1 MSQIPFK
8 TRAQSGG
15 GSIDEASIVRQFLSG
30 SSDYRLS
37 VAICYASTG
46 ITTAVPSDLGQSFTA
61 TNSDVSKR
69 LSQSETPTTQIE
81 VSNVRYRQHG
91 LDVEFKFRASELSF
105 RWPNWGATGEKIK
118 RRTLRFY
125 LQITLVPTSSLQGR
139 DPIYLLRTG
148 WYKIKEVEKI
158 YSTGNV
164 SGIDAQ
170 ITAIPWV
177 YEFNEPMKICY
188 SDYAPAYMGNDNT
201 PNLPGFLNSPARI
214 FYYQKIMHDRRRTTS
229 IDYSEGTVNYEE
241 DAPSGYRGVFF
252 RESDNSPQTLISDLP
267 RIMCPSCEET
277 ALTLYARLLT
287 FKGAL
292 KPDAYGN
299 PADGT
304 TSTSEVPN
312 QKIIDHPVLA
322 WRDLTELVT
331 SPEAYREKWYN
342 PSYDLDFFDSTL
354 DSDSVLITECAK
366 RYIFKKYNGRV
377 KKSNTANATTNQN
390 ITVREFT
397 GLIEAEVSLAS
408 YSENSDA
415 SMTDIVLTNS
425 TLNQGFWFLNSA
437 DSTVAPSD
445 VAPFSINKDM
455 VAYYRILSETA
466 FNSSITGIQ
475 IKFVSISMTMVE
487 MDIDYSIALDVEREI
502 LTLDFGGLG
511 YQTVD
516 IDTSATDY
524 AYLVYTFSP
533 DSVMCGYSSF
543 IRKIQFS
550 AEWRPWITIYDVVR
564 VAYKDDFGLD
574 TSAYVFIQDI
584 DANADSLSATYVG
597 YIFEDI
603 LTISKQL
610 VRGTIPSDI
619 AILDFIMSVS
629 GTTALEEGVPVME
642 GTSVTISGE
651 LSAYT
656 LGSPIPL
663 PIPAPDRVKISEAR
677 LVFES
682 SGETFMDLKNYIS
695 SNEQALNEVTFTMP
709 DDSLILYI
717 YCEAF
722 E

>member
-8 TRAQSGG
+8 TRVQSGG
-15 GSIDEASIVRQFLSG
+15 ESIDEASIVRQFLDG

-61 TNSDVSKR
+61 TGSDVSKK

-81 VSNVRYRQHG
+81 VSNVRYKQHG

-105 RWPNWGATGEKIK
+105 RWPNWGTTGEKIK

-125 LQITLVPTSSLQGR
+125 LQITLVPASSLQGR

-170 ITAIPWV
+170 IAAIPWV

-299 PADGT
+299 PADGI
-304 TSTSEVPN
+304 TSTLEVSN

-331 SPEAYREKWYN
+331 SPETYREKWYN

-354 DSDSVLITECAK
+354 DSDSALITECGK
-366 RYIFKKYNGRV
+366 RYFFKRYTGRI
-377 KKSNTANATTNQN
+377 KKSATAGRNQD
-390 ITVREFT
+390 VMVPEFT

-408 YSENSDA
+408 SSEDSDA
-415 SMTDIVLTNS
+415 SMTDIVLTNG
-425 TLNQGFWFLNSA
+425 TLNQGFWFLASD

-445 VAPFSINKDM
+445 VTPFAINKDM
-455 VAYYRILSETA
+455 ISYYRVLSETA
-466 FNSSITGIQ
+466 FDSTIEGIQ
-475 IKFVSISMTMVE
+475 IRFVSVSITAIE
-487 MDIDYSIALDVEREI
+487 MDINYSIISNVEKEV
-502 LTLDFGGLG
+502 LTLDFNGLG
-511 YQTVD
+511 YQTVE
-516 IDTSATDY
+516 INTSATDY
-524 AYLVYTFSP
+524 AYLAYTFSP
-533 DSVMCGYSSF
+533 NSVMYGYSSF
-543 IRKIQFS
+543 IRKMQFS

-564 VAYKDDFGLD
+564 VAYKDDFGLN
-574 TSAYVFIQDI
+574 TSSYVFIQDI
-584 DANADSLSATYVG
+584 DANADSLSATYTG

-603 LTISKQL
+603 LTISRQL

-629 GTTALEEGVPVME
+629 GTAALEEGVPVME
-642 GTSVTISGE
+642 GTPVTISGE

-656 LGSPIPL
+656 LASPIPL

-695 SNEQALNEVTFTMP
+695 SNEQALDEVTFTMP
-709 DDSLILYI
+709 NDSLILYI